1 VSGVVIDLWVRPR
14 VQGLLAPIGRFLVR
28 MGAGP
33 TGVTVGGF
41 LIAAG
46 GAATIGSGRAVAGGI
61 VFLVGSAID
70 GLDGAVARASNRV
83 TARGALL
90 DATVD
95 RLGEIAVLTGLAIAQ
110 RSEVRILLLTL
121 LTLGGSLLIPYLR
134 AKAEAEGLDGR
145 AGLMGRAE
153 RVLLVTAG
161 VVSGLVEPM
170 LWLMV
175 VSTWYTVAQR
185 FWSSYRQ
192 L

>member
-1 VSGVVIDLWVRPR
+1 
-14 VQGLLAPIGRFLVR
+14 